1 MSSVTAGW
9 RAVFERGR
17 LVPPHSHTANVFSDL
32 GASPFCTQETS
43 EGEHGVTYQL
53 RVTLFDRNHQHFFGK
68 TWKSTPQRMK
78 ANHKILFNEVLYF
91 HTSLRLPSMMA
102 VLELVALS
110 VRPDGTQQALGRGFT
125 ILELFPN
132 KPEARA
138 TDGDRRLNLHNGS
151 PRSLLHPLL
160 KDSVECNVLKTIDG
174 AHLDCV
180 IKGHPALVS
189 MMHLLPENVLVSGD
203 ENIPGLAAS
212 PTVEWCFL
220 SLLLRAGYLAGC
232 SKL

>member
-17 LVPPHSHTANVFSDL
+17 LVPPHSHTVRLAADTHLSQSHGL
-32 GASPFCTQETS
+32 QLSLK
-43 EGEHGVTYQL
+43 GEHGVTYQL

-160 KDSVECNVLKTIDG
+160 KDSKDRLV
-174 AHLDCV
+174 AH
-180 IKGHPALVS
+180 
-189 MMHLLPENVLVSGD
+189 
-203 ENIPGLAAS
+203 
-212 PTVEWCFL
+212 
-220 SLLLRAGYLAGC
+220 
-232 SKL
+232 